1 MEKQETV
8 EKREATIEAVLALK
22 NDKAVKAWIGP
33 NHVLFGRSVD
43 NRDMFLTTYRIRNA
57 YEELLAKLEVNEEVT
72 EERDLILIK
81 RFFDM
86 MFYPPRKMSIS
97 DWKND
102 RDPIVKIVKAYK
114 DVRWKGNRRRKHEI
128 TLLLDDNKKVQ
139 INPGDVLNKFFHIWG
154 NFDSL
159 INSKL

>member
-1 MEKQETV
+1 M
-8 EKREATIEAVLALK
+8 EKREATIEAILALK
-22 NDKAVKAWIGP
+22 NDKSAKAWIGP
-33 NHVLFGRSVD
+33 NHILFKDSTE

-57 YEELLAKLEVNEEVT
+57 YEELLNKLEVNDEVT
-72 EERDLILIK
+72 EDKDMTLIK

-97 DWKND
+97 DWKNG

-114 DVRWKGNRRRKHEI
+114 DTRWKGNRRRKHEI
-128 TLLLDDNKKVQ
+128 TLLLDDGKKVQ
-139 INPGDVLNKFFHIWG
+139 LNPGDILNRFFHIWG

>member
-1 MEKQETV
+1 M
-8 EKREATIEAVLALK
+8 EKREAKIKELLALK
-22 NDKAVKAWIGP
+22 NDKSVKAWIGP
-33 NHVLFGRSVD
+33 NHVLFKDSD
-43 NRDMFLTTYRIRNA
+43 ENRDMFLTTYRIRNA
-57 YEELLAKLEVNEEVT
+57 YEELLLKLEINEEVT
-72 EERDLILIK
+72 EERDLLLIR
-81 RFFDM
+81 RFFEM

-97 DWKND
+97 DWKNG
-102 RDPIVKIVKAYK
+102 RDSIVKIVKSYK

-128 TLLLDDNKKVQ
+128 TLLLDDGKKIQ

>member
-1 MEKQETV
+1 MEN
-8 EKREATIEAVLALK
+8 REAKIEALLALK
-22 NDKAVKAWIGP
+22 NDKSVKAWIGP
-33 NHVLFGRSVD
+33 NHVLFKDSGD
-43 NRDMFLTTYRIRNA
+43 HRDMFLTTYRIRNA
-57 YEELLAKLEVNEEVT
+57 YEELLAKLEVNDQVT
-72 EERDLILIK
+72 EERDIILIK

-97 DWKND
+97 DWKNQ

-128 TLLLDDNKKVQ
+128 TLLLDDGKKLQ
-139 INPGDVLNKFFHIWG
+139 INPGDVLNRFFHIWG

-159 INSKL
+159 INSNL

>member
-1 MEKQETV
+1 M
-8 EKREATIEAVLALK
+8 EKREATIEAILALK

-33 NHVLFGRSVD
+33 NHVLFKDSGE

-57 YEELLAKLEVNEEVT
+57 YEELLNKLEVGEEIT
-72 EERDLILIK
+72 EERDMTLIK
-81 RFFDM
+81 RFFEM
-86 MFYPPRKMSIS
+86 MFYPPRKMSIG
-97 DWKND
+97 DWKNQ

-114 DVRWKGNRRRKHEI
+114 DTRWKGNRRRKHEI
-128 TLLLDDNKKVQ
+128 TLLLDDGKRIQ
-139 INPGDVLNKFFHIWG
+139 LNPGDILNKFFHIWG

>member
-1 MEKQETV
+1 MEKLEM
-8 EKREATIEAVLALK
+8 TIEAISALR
-22 NDKAVKAWIGP
+22 NDKSAKAWIGP
-33 NHVLFGRSVD
+33 NHILFRESEE

-57 YEELLAKLEVNEEVT
+57 YEELLAKLEINEEVT
-72 EERDLILIK
+72 EERDLVLVK

-97 DWKND
+97 DWKNG

-114 DVRWKGNRRRKHEI
+114 DTRWKGNRRRKHEI
-128 TLLLDDNKKVQ
+128 TLILDDGKKLQ
-139 INPGDVLNKFFHIWG
+139 IHPGDVLNKFFHIWG

>member
-1 MEKQETV
+1 M
-8 EKREATIEAVLALK
+8 EKREATIEAILALK

-33 NHVLFGRSVD
+33 NHVLFKDSGE

-57 YEELLAKLEVNEEVT
+57 YEELLNKLEVGEEIT
-72 EERDLILIK
+72 EERDMTLIK
-81 RFFDM
+81 RFFEM

-97 DWKND
+97 DWKNQ

-114 DVRWKGNRRRKHEI
+114 DTRWKGNRRRKHEI
-128 TLLLDDNKKVQ
+128 TLLLDDGKRIQ
-139 INPGDVLNKFFHIWG
+139 LNPGDILNKFFHIWG

>member
-1 MEKQETV
+1 M
-8 EKREATIEAVLALK
+8 EKREATIDAILALK

-33 NHVLFGRSVD
+33 NHVLFKDSGE

-57 YEELLAKLEVNEEVT
+57 YEELLNKLEVGEEIT
-72 EERDLILIK
+72 EERDMTLIK
-81 RFFDM
+81 RFFEM

-97 DWKND
+97 DWKNQ

-114 DVRWKGNRRRKHEI
+114 DTRWKGNRRRKHEI
-128 TLLLDDNKKVQ
+128 TLLLDDGKRIQ
-139 INPGDVLNKFFHIWG
+139 LNPGDILNKFFHIWG

>member
-1 MEKQETV
+1 M
-8 EKREATIEAVLALK
+8 EKRESTIEAILALK

-33 NHVLFGRSVD
+33 NHVLFKDSTE
-43 NRDMFLTTYRIRNA
+43 NQDMFLTTYRIRNA
-57 YEELLAKLEVNEEVT
+57 YEELLKKLEINEEISD
-72 EERDLILIK
+72 ERDMTLIK
-81 RFFDM
+81 RFFEM

-97 DWKND
+97 DWKNG

-114 DVRWKGNRRRKHEI
+114 DTRWKGNRRRKHEI
-128 TLLLDDNKKVQ
+128 TLLLDDGKKVQ
-139 INPGDVLNKFFHIWG
+139 LNPGDILNKFFHIWG